1 LLVRSPRP
9 GPDRR
14 GDRSRSS
21 NETPGGRRRI
31 LSQNFLADPRAAAG
45 FVEACELSGTDHA
58 VEIGAGAGSLTAL
71 IAPRVATLIAYE
83 PDVHLAER
91 FNRAVAGLDNVS
103 LVHADVLTE
112 SLPAETSTLV
122 GNIPFGR
129 TADIV
134 RWTLDQQVESATY
147 ITQLEYA
154 RKRTG
159 HRGRW
164 SQLTIESW
172 PWLGWEL
179 GPRIS
184 RTAFRPVPAVDAAV
198 LRLTFRKR
206 PLLSSEQLRTYQAIV
221 STGFKGVGGTL
232 FKSLQALY
240 RAGELGAA
248 FGSAGLDRDVVVAFV
263 PPEAWLTLA
272 AELSQPREQPG
283 RPPAR
288 ARRPDRRRLRQ

>member
-1 LLVRSPRP
+1 MRSPRP
-9 GPDRR
+9 GPDRS
-14 GDRSRSS
+14 GHS
-21 NETPGGRRRI
+21 NETPGGRRRN
-31 LSQNFLADPRAAAG
+31 LSQNFLTDPRAAVA
-45 FVEACELSGTDHA
+45 FVEACELRSTDCA

-71 IAPRVATLIAYE
+71 IAPRVATLTAYE

-91 FNRAVAGLDNVS
+91 FNREVAGLDNVS
-103 LVHADVLTE
+103 LVHADVLAE
-112 SLPAETSTLV
+112 SLAAETTTLV

-129 TADIV
+129 TADII

-172 PWLGWEL
+172 PWLGWQL

-184 RTAFRPVPAVDAAV
+184 RTSFRPVPAVDAAV
-198 LRLTFRKR
+198 LRLAFRDR
-206 PLLSSEQLRTYQAIV
+206 PLLSADQLRTYQAIV

-240 RAGELGAA
+240 RTGELGAA
-248 FGSAGLDRDVVVAFV
+248 FGLAGLDREVVVAFV

-272 AELSQPREQPG
+272 VELGPPRGQPG

-288 ARRPDRRRLRQ
+288 GRRPERRRLRQ